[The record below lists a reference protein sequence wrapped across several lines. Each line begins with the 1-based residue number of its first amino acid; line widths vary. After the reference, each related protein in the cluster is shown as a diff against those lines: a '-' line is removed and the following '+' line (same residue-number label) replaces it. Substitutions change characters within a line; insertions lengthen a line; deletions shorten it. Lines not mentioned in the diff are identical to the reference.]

1 MASTAEKKRQ
11 KAQRKKNTILV
22 MLLLSTCFVWSRTLF
37 AGDDSPTPAPVA
49 STATANTAAAT
60 PTAATPTTATQS
72 TAPYTRNAAAGGVN
86 SYETALQ
93 RLEIWPKALN
103 RKVFVGSIEEI
114 TPINNLL
121 NGVME
126 EAVIANESIR
136 EAAREATE
144 VFEVQNVTDEEYSS
158 IDAVLSTTAIFGDTA
173 VAIINGDKYKIGDDL
188 VLQLEEY
195 SVRYEVS
202 AIHSRRVVLRLGE
215 NEVEL
220 LIAEFK
226 NDTKSLNNTTDD
238 LPMQPDAG

>member
-11 KAQRKKNTILV
+11 KAQRKKTIMLAL
-22 MLLLSTCFVWSRTLF
+22 LLLSACVVWSRTLF
-37 AGDDSPTPAPVA
+37 AGDA
-49 STATANTAAAT
+49 S
-60 PTAATPTTATQS
+60 TAATPPTATAQV
-72 TAPYTRNAAAGGVN
+72 TAPYAKTAGSSVN
-86 SYETALQ
+86 SYATALQ
-93 RLEIWPKALN
+93 RLEVWPKALN

-121 NGVME
+121 NNVME

-136 EAAREATE
+136 KSAREAAE
-144 VFEVQNVTDEEYSS
+144 LFEVENVTDEEFAN
-158 IDAVLSTTAIFGDTA
+158 IDAVLSTTALLGDTA
-173 VAIINGDKYKIGDDL
+173 IAIINGKKYKIGDDL

-215 NEVEL
+215 NEIEL
-220 LIAEFK
+220 HIAKFK